1 MWNDQKSLALTRW
14 GVRLFALAL
23 AAADLGSYWL
33 VRWYMSWNT
42 QTIGQ
47 GLREGL
53 LMMASLY
60 LCSLPA
66 WAALYWLHRLLG
78 SIAAGQIFVP
88 ENVRALRAISW
99 CCAAACA
106 VCLASTFYYAPW
118 SLAGVAAGFM
128 ALLVRVIKNCFE
140 QAVRMKDELD
150 YTI

>member
-14 GVRLFALAL
+14 CVRLFALAL

-42 QTIGQ
+42 ETIGQ

-88 ENVRALRAISW
+88 ENVRALRAMQFD
-99 CCAAACA
+99 CAAIAA
-106 VCLASTFYYAPW
+106 ATRRRFSEEENYRTLMKLYGRRAAEE
-118 SLAGVAAGFM
+118 SL
-128 ALLVRVIKNCFE
+128 
-140 QAVRMKDELD
+140 
-150 YTI
+150 

>member
-14 GVRLFALAL
+14 CVRLFALAL
-23 AAADLGSYWL
+23 AAADLGGYWL

-42 QTIGQ
+42 ETIGQ

-78 SIAAGQIFVP
+78 SIAKGQVFVP
-88 ENVRALRAISW
+88 ENVRALRAMQFD
-99 CCAAACA
+99 CAAI
-106 VCLASTFYYAPW
+106 
-118 SLAGVAAGFM
+118 AA
-128 ALLVRVIKNCFE
+128 ATPHS
-140 QAVRMKDELD
+140 A
-150 YTI
+150 

>member
-14 GVRLFALAL
+14 CVRLFALAL

-42 QTIGQ
+42 Q
-47 GLREGL
+47 
-53 LMMASLY
+53 
-60 LCSLPA
+60 PA

>member
-14 GVRLFALAL
+14 CVRLFALAL
-23 AAADLGSYWL
+23 AAADLGGYWL

-42 QTIGQ
+42 ETIGQ

-78 SIAAGQIFVP
+78 SIAKGQVFVP
-88 ENVRALRAISW
+88 ENVRALRAMQFD
-99 CCAAACA
+99 CAAIAA
-106 VCLASTFYYAPW
+106 ATRRRFSEEENYRTLMKLYGRRAAEE
-118 SLAGVAAGFM
+118 SL
-128 ALLVRVIKNCFE
+128 
-140 QAVRMKDELD
+140 
-150 YTI
+150 